1 MKKQDKKP
9 MITVSKGGKPEP
21 PVKSNISNPVKLK
34 DAHAV
39 GKRIKYYR
47 ERQGLEQKDVARE
60 VGITANTVSNWETA
74 EPVLISVLSPSSA
87 ISFRLRFMS
96 FMVLIIL

>member
-9 MITVSKGGKPEP
+9 MITVSKGGRPEP
-21 PVKSNISNPVKLK
+21 PAKSNISNPVRLK

-47 ERQGLEQKDVARE
+47 ERQCLEQKDVASE
-60 VGITANTVSNWETA
+60 GGITANAVSNW
-74 EPVLISVLSPSSA
+74 
-87 ISFRLRFMS
+87 
-96 FMVLIIL
+96 